1 MRQLVHASLFSGFG
15 AADLAAELMG
25 WRNAFHCEI
34 DEFCNRILN
43 YWFSHA
49 ESYTDITTTDFRG

>member
-1 MRQLVHASLFSGFG
+1 
-15 AADLAAELMG
+15 MG